1 MKKITFSSMLLVF
14 VLATGTGLTSC
25 KNKAK
30 DTTTTTTTVDTPATN
45 LPVEV
50 NSDDALRK
58 GVTDATKDY
67 PGVTATVNDGVIILS
82 GTIERDRWTKLNQTL
97 QSLNPKRVN
106 ADSLTIKK

>member
-1 MKKITFSSMLLVF
+1 MKKITFSSLLLLF
-14 VLATGTGLTSC
+14 VLATGTGITSC

-30 DTTTTTTTVDTPATN
+30 DTTTTTTVDTPATN

-50 NSDDALRK
+50 SSDDALRK

-67 PGVTATVNDGVIILS
+67 PGVTATVNDGVITLS

-97 QSLNPKRVN
+97 QSLNPKQVKS
-106 ADSLTIKK
+106 DQLTIK